1 MLCVKLIRTSARNST
16 TFHKLPWLLTHD
28 IILRHVVQWRVGVVV
43 DRIEVDALPREH
55 LMRMLLTIDIG
66 MLGLEDTSIATGT
79 RLSDKCRRE
88 IRTSRRRG
96 DSPEENRGDTR
107 CYIALHIS
115 PHRGI
120 GEDLC
125 ATPALQ
131 RKDITRED
139 LLILGGRSIEC
150 SELLLRSGSLRRNP
164 LHQVAIVCTT
174 TDSLRLA
181 LEVNCRQ
188 VILS

>member
-16 TFHKLPWLLTHD
+16 TINKLPRLLTHD
-28 IILRHVVQWRVGVVV
+28 IILRHVVQRRVGIVV

-55 LMRMLLTIDIG
+55 LMRMLLTVDIG
-66 MLGLEDTSIATGT
+66 MLRLEDTSIATGT
-79 RLSDKCRRE
+79 RLRDECRRE
-88 IRTSRRRG
+88 IRISRRRG
-96 DSPEENRGDTR
+96 DSPEEERRDT
-107 CYIALHIS
+107 CCNIALHIS
-115 PHRGI
+115 AHRGI

-131 RKDITRED
+131 REDITGED
-139 LLILGGRSIEC
+139 LLIFGCRSIER
-150 SELLLRSGSLRRNP
+150 SELLLRSCSLRRNL
-164 LHQVAIVCTT
+164 LHQVSIVCTT

>member
-1 MLCVKLIRTSARNST
+1 MLCVKLIRTSLGDAT
-16 TFHKLPWLLTHD
+16 TFHKLPWLLTHE
-28 IILRHVVQWRVGVVV
+28 IVLRHVVQWRGGVVI
-43 DRIEVDALPREH
+43 DH
-55 LMRMLLTIDIG
+55 LLRMLLTIDIG
-66 MLGLEDTSIATGT
+66 MLRLEDTSIATGT
-79 RLSDKCRRE
+79 RLSDERRRE

-139 LLILGGRSIEC
+139 LLILGGRSIER
-150 SELLLRSGSLRRNP
+150 SKLLLHSGSLRRNP
-164 LHQVAIVCTT
+164 LHQVAIVCNTT
-174 TDSLRLA
+174 GSLRLA